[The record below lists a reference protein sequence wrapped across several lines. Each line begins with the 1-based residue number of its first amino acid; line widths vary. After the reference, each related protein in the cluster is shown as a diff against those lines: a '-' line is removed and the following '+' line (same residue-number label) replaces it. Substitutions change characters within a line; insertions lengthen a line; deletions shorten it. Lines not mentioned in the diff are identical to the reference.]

1 MKEKNNDESQNPYEN
16 DLELSELKREGEIL
30 DALEQNFQQAK
41 NSPNPIE
48 TYKEIIEME
57 RSNTKSVK
65 FKFKRNVELAIIHI
79 NDNKESEFKDS
90 INIICELYKKI
101 EESDK
106 IYAKDR
112 LCSFIDSLRD
122 IERQIKLY

>member
-1 MKEKNNDESQNPYEN
+1 MKEKNNDDSQNPYEN

-41 NSPNPIE
+41 NSSNPIE

-65 FKFKRNVELAIIHI
+65 FKFKSNVELAIIHI
-79 NDNKESEFKDS
+79 NNNNQSEFKDS
-90 INIICELYKKI
+90 INIILNYIKK
-101 EESDK
+101 
-106 IYAKDR
+106 
-112 LCSFIDSLRD
+112 
-122 IERQIKLY
+122 